1 MPSNSSYYHHHTI
14 PHQAVIQCL
23 VVVVCLPLRIDC
35 DKVGDKSS
43 VVPYHISRP
52 LPLLEAP
59 GGPPKDYQ
67 THGRS
72 TVAAAAQPLILIP
85 SEGIEIISDPAK
97 NCNFYWFP
105 SLLHNLPP
113 SHTSTTTHF
122 EDGIP
127 GPLDVPDAGNG
138 RATN

>member
-1 MPSNSSYYHHHTI
+1 MTDESLFLRVIQGILGRATFGLASFPELGRCGDPPSLPSNSSYYHHHTI

-43 VVPYHISRP
+43 VVPYHNSRP

-72 TVAAAAQPLILIP
+72 TVAAAAQPLI
-85 SEGIEIISDPAK
+85 DT
-97 NCNFYWFP
+97 F
-105 SLLHNLPP
+105 
-113 SHTSTTTHF
+113 
-122 EDGIP
+122 
-127 GPLDVPDAGNG
+127 
-138 RATN
+138 